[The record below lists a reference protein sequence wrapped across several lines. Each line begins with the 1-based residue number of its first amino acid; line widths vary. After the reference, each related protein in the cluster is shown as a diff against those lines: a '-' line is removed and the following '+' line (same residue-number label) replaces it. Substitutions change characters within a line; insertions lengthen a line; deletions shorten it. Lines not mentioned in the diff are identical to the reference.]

1 MKMKIAF
8 FDAKKYDIDFFNE
21 ANKEFEFTIKYFS
34 ERLNVDTVIM
44 ASGYDVVC
52 AFVNDDINEEVIL
65 KLEEQ
70 NIGLIAM
77 RCSGYNNIDMKTAL
91 NKIQIA
97 RVPAYSPYAVAEHA
111 LALIMSLN
119 RKTHKAY
126 NRTRESNFSIKG
138 LLGFD
143 LHGKKAGVI
152 GTGKIGRI
160 FIKIV
165 KGLGMDVVAYD
176 PYPNESHAKDLGFS
190 YAGIDELYRS
200 SDVISLHCPLTDDTF
215 HLIDKDAISLMKKN
229 VMLINTS
236 RGGLIDTKA
245 LVDSLKE
252 GKVGYVGLDVYEEEE
267 NFFFE
272 DHSDSIVTDD
282 ILARLQ
288 TFNNVLI
295 TSHQAFFTKE
305 ALRNIS
311 FTTLSNIKEF
321 QTGNTLTNEICYH
334 CDQN

>member
-1 MKMKIAF
+1 MKIAF

-34 ERLNVDTVIM
+34 ERLSIDTVIM

-165 KGLGMDVVAYD
+165 KGLGMNVVAYD

-200 SDVISLHCPLTDDTF
+200 SDIISLHCPLTKDTF

-245 LVDSLKE
+245 LVESLKE

-272 DHSDSIVTDD
+272 DHSDSIITDD

-288 TFNNVLI
+288 TFGNVLI

-305 ALRNIS
+305 ALCNIS

-321 QTGNTLTNEICYH
+321 QSGNTLTNEICYH

>member
-1 MKMKIAF
+1 MKIAF
-8 FDAKKYDIDFFNE
+8 FDAKKYDKEFFDE
-21 ANKEFEFTIKYFS
+21 ANKEFGFTIKYFS
-34 ERLNVDTVIM
+34 ERLSVDTVIM

-52 AFVNDDINEEVIL
+52 AFVNDEINEDVIL

-70 NIGLIAM
+70 NIRHIAM

-91 NKIQIA
+91 NKIRIT

-111 LALIMSLN
+111 LALIMSIN

-143 LHGKKAGVI
+143 LYGKKAGVV
-152 GTGKIGRI
+152 GTGMIGRI
-160 FIKIV
+160 FIRIV

-176 PYPNESHAKDLGFS
+176 PFPNEEFAKDLGFK
-190 YAGIDELYRS
+190 YVGIDELYKTA
-200 SDVISLHCPLTDDTF
+200 DVISLHCPLTKETF
-215 HLIDKDAISLMKKN
+215 HLIDKDAVKLMKSN

-252 GKVGYVGLDVYEEEE
+252 GKIGYVGLDVYEEEE

-272 DHSDSIVTDD
+272 DHSDSIITDD
-282 ILARLQ
+282 ILSRLQ
-288 TFNNVLI
+288 TFSNVLI

-305 ALRNIS
+305 ALDNIS
-311 FTTLSNIKEF
+311 FTTLSNIREF

-334 CDQN
+334 CD